1 MDRLLE
7 PRPGSLRAKLHEL
20 RTFAVARLTRIRE
33 LLARPEN
40 IAKAHEALA
49 EQVGCITLE
58 PVSENGKRSY
68 LAHGEV
74 DFFGEEAVMAHSGGA
89 GGQNRTGYARLFR
102 AGFARYYPVDPV
114 VFTSHRTPVFPPP
127 IGTFRNVSNLPS

>member
-1 MDRLLE
+1 M
-7 PRPGSLRAKLHEL
+7 RAKLDEL
-20 RTFAVARLTRIRE
+20 RTFATSRLTKIRE
-33 LLARPEN
+33 LLACPESV
-40 IAKAHEALA
+40 AKAHEALA
-49 EQVGCITLE
+49 EQVGCITLV
-58 PVSENGKRSY
+58 PVSENGKMSD
-68 LAHGEV
+68 LAHGKI
-74 DFFGEEAVMAHSGGA
+74 DFFGDEAMAHSGGA